1 MRIVYLML
9 GKVRQLLEIKQ
20 EFIPRRLALRVAG
33 IYALSGV
40 LWILL
45 SDKLL
50 ELLVQDIQTMAR
62 INLIKGWV
70 YVLFT
75 AILIFGLVYLA
86 LKRINQDR
94 IKLDTNYQEVAATYE
109 ELEATY
115 EELTASAE
123 EIRQQYDLLMESQS
137 LLTESEQRYRLVSE
151 ATNDGI
157 WDEIDEHR
165 YFSERWYEI
174 TGYNKEDIDRIGDW
188 RKLIH
193 PEDYVFAVTTIEEH
207 QRQRTP
213 YFSCEYRFL
222 AKHGEYIWIQSRGK
236 ALFNEKGKVIRIAGS
251 HTDITKL
258 KEYQEQLHY
267 LAYHDT
273 LTKLPNRLS
282 FDHDN
287 SELRIQE
294 PDSLIAVCYVDIDN
308 FKLIN
313 DTWGHNFGD
322 QLIGSLSTRISS
334 YISCDDI
341 IYRLGGDEFIIVLKS
356 AKNLDEIKVQA
367 KKILESLEDPFRI
380 FNNVIHISIS
390 MGIALY
396 PVHGKDSDEL
406 LRCADIAMYKAK
418 EAGGNS
424 FVVYTYGMQEDIQK
438 RMLIEKYLYTAL
450 DEEEFELY
458 YQPQLDIASNRITGI
473 EALLRW
479 RNKELGSVS
488 PLQFIGI
495 AEETQL
501 IIPIGKWV
509 LKQSCAFIKKL
520 QEQGH
525 MDITISVNVSI
536 LQLTQTDF
544 IEFVFQTLEE
554 YELNPECLELEI
566 TESILME
573 SYDMIK
579 DKLSVLYEKGIK
591 IALDD
596 FGTGYSSLNYLLQ
609 LPINTLKIDKTFV
622 DGITLELKNKQL
634 TGQIVMIGRSMGLN
648 VVAEGVE
655 TKEQF
660 NYLKQNNCDKIQ
672 GFLYSKPLPGKELEL
687 LLDRNISN
695 SCISKD

>member
-1 MRIVYLML
+1 MKIFYLML
-9 GKVRQLLEIKQ
+9 SRVHHFLETKQ
-20 EFIPRRLALRVAG
+20 EFIPRRVALRVAG

-50 ELLVQDIQTMAR
+50 VLLVKDVQTMAR
-62 INLIKGWV
+62 INLIKGWI

-75 AILIFGLVYLA
+75 ALLIFGLVYVA

-94 IKLDTNYQEVAATYE
+94 IKLDANYQELTATYE

-115 EELTASAE
+115 EELTASEE

-137 LLTESEQRYRLVSE
+137 RLAESE
-151 ATNDGI
+151 
-157 WDEIDEHR
+157 
-165 YFSERWYEI
+165 
-174 TGYNKEDIDRIGDW
+174 NK
-188 RKLIH
+188 
-193 PEDYVFAVTTIEEH
+193 Y
-207 QRQRTP
+207 Q
-213 YFSCEYRFL
+213 
-222 AKHGEYIWIQSRGK
+222 
-236 ALFNEKGKVIRIAGS
+236 
-251 HTDITKL
+251 
-258 KEYQEQLHY
+258 EYQEQLHY
-267 LAYHDT
+267 LAYHDP

-282 FDHDN
+282 FDQDN
-287 SELRIQE
+287 WELGRKKT
-294 PDSLIAVCYVDIDN
+294 DSLIAVCYVDIDN

-322 QLIGSLSTRISS
+322 QLIGSLSTRISF
-334 YISCDDI
+334 YTSCCDL

-356 AKNLDEIKVQA
+356 AKGLGEIKTQA
-367 KKILESLEDPFRI
+367 KKILASLEEPFHI
-380 FNNVIHISIS
+380 FNNIIHISIS

-396 PVHGKDSDEL
+396 PEHGKDSDEL

-418 EAGGNS
+418 EAGGNC
-424 FVVYTYGMQEDIQK
+424 FVVYTSGMQEDIQK

-450 DEEEFELY
+450 EENEFELY
-458 YQPQLDIASNRITGI
+458 YQPQLDISSNIVTGI

-479 RNKELGSVS
+479 RNKELGVVS
-488 PLQFIGI
+488 PLQFIGV

-520 QEQGH
+520 QEKGH
-525 MDITISVNVSI
+525 SDITMSVNVSI
-536 LQLTQTDF
+536 LQLVQTDF
-544 IEFVFQTLEE
+544 IDCVFQTLEE
-554 YELNPECLELEI
+554 YELKPQCLELEI

-579 DKLSVLYEKGIK
+579 DKLSILYDKGVK

-609 LPINTLKIDKTFV
+609 LPISTLKIDKTFV

-660 NYLKQNNCDKIQ
+660 NYLKQNKCDKIQ
-672 GFLYSKPLPGKELEL
+672 GFLYSKPLPEKELEDL
-687 LLDRNISN
+687 LLREGFI
-695 SCISKD
+695 I

>member
-1 MRIVYLML
+1 MKILYLML
-9 GKVRQLLEIKQ
+9 SWVHQLLEIKQ
-20 EFIPRRLALRVAG
+20 EFIPRRVAIRVAG
-33 IYALSGV
+33 IYALSGI

-50 ELLVQDIQTMAR
+50 ELLVKDVQTMAR

-75 AILIFGLVYLA
+75 AVLIFGLVYVA

-94 IKLDTNYQEVAATYE
+94 IKLDANYQEVTATYE

-115 EELTASAE
+115 EELTASEE
-123 EIRQQYDLLMESQS
+123 EIRQQYDLLMDSQS
-137 LLTESEQRYRLVSE
+137 KLAESERRY
-151 ATNDGI
+151 
-157 WDEIDEHR
+157 
-165 YFSERWYEI
+165 
-174 TGYNKEDIDRIGDW
+174 
-188 RKLIH
+188 
-193 PEDYVFAVTTIEEH
+193 
-207 QRQRTP
+207 Q
-213 YFSCEYRFL
+213 
-222 AKHGEYIWIQSRGK
+222 
-236 ALFNEKGKVIRIAGS
+236 
-251 HTDITKL
+251 
-258 KEYQEQLHY
+258 EYQEQLHY

-282 FDHDN
+282 FDQDN
-287 SELRIQE
+287 SEMGSKE

-322 QLIGSLSTRISS
+322 QLIGVLSTRISS
-334 YISCDDI
+334 FITYSDL
-341 IYRLGGDEFIIVLKS
+341 IYRLGGDEFILVLKG
-356 AKNLDEIKVQA
+356 AKNLEEIKIQA
-367 KKILESLEDPFRI
+367 KKILESLEEPFYI

-390 MGIALY
+390 IGIALY
-396 PVHGKDSDEL
+396 PEHGKDSDEL

-418 EAGGNS
+418 AAGGNS
-424 FVVYTYGMQEDIQK
+424 FVVYTSGMQEDIQK
-438 RMLIEKYLYTAL
+438 RMLIEKHLYGAL
-450 DEEEFELY
+450 EDEEFELY
-458 YQPQLDIASNRITGI
+458 YQPQLDISSNKITGI

-479 RNKELGSVS
+479 RNKELGFVS

-525 MDITISVNVSI
+525 SDITISVNVSI
-536 LQLTQTDF
+536 LQLTQSDF
-544 IEFVFQTLEE
+544 IDCVLQILDE
-554 YELNPECLELEI
+554 YQLNPECLELEI

-579 DKLSVLYEKGIK
+579 DKLTVLYEKGIK

-672 GFLYSKPLPGKELEL
+672 GFLYSKPLPEKELEVL
-687 LLDRNISN
+687 LHSN
-695 SCISKD
+695 N

>member
-1 MRIVYLML
+1 MKIFYLML
-9 GKVRQLLEIKQ
+9 SKVHQFLEIKQ
-20 EFIPRRLALRVAG
+20 EFVPRRGAFRVAG
-33 IYALSGV
+33 IYALSGI

-50 ELLVQDIQTMAR
+50 ELLVKDVQTMAR
-62 INLIKGWV
+62 INLIKGWI

-75 AILIFGLVYLA
+75 AVLIFGLVYVA

-94 IKLDTNYQEVAATYE
+94 IKLDNNYQEVTATYE

-115 EELTASAE
+115 EELTASEE
-123 EIRQQYDLLMESQS
+123 EIRQQYDLLMESQTM
-137 LLTESEQRYRLVSE
+137 LAVSEQR
-151 ATNDGI
+151 T
-157 WDEIDEHR
+157 
-165 YFSERWYEI
+165 
-174 TGYNKEDIDRIGDW
+174 
-188 RKLIH
+188 
-193 PEDYVFAVTTIEEH
+193 
-207 QRQRTP
+207 Q
-213 YFSCEYRFL
+213 
-222 AKHGEYIWIQSRGK
+222 
-236 ALFNEKGKVIRIAGS
+236 
-251 HTDITKL
+251 
-258 KEYQEQLHY
+258 EYQEQLHF

-282 FDHDN
+282 FDQDN
-287 SELRIQE
+287 RELGIKE

-334 YISCDDI
+334 YITYCDL
-341 IYRLGGDEFIIVLKS
+341 IYRLGGDEFIIVLKG
-356 AKNLDEIKVQA
+356 ARNLEEIKVQA
-367 KKILESLEDPFRI
+367 KKILDSLEEPFYI
-380 FNNVIHISIS
+380 FGNVIHISIS

-396 PVHGKDSDEL
+396 PEHGKDSDEL

-418 EAGGNS
+418 KAGGNS
-424 FVVYTYGMQEDIQK
+424 FFIYSSGMQEDLQK
-438 RMLIEKYLYTAL
+438 RMIIEKYLYAAL
-450 DEEEFELY
+450 EEDEFELY
-458 YQPQLDIASNRITGI
+458 YQPQLDISSNKITGI

-479 RNKELGSVS
+479 KNKELGFVS

-509 LKQSCAFIKKL
+509 LRQSCAYIKKL

-525 MDITISVNVSI
+525 SDITVSVNVSI
-536 LQLTQTDF
+536 LQLVQNDF
-544 IEFVFQTLEE
+544 IECVFQTLEE

-579 DKLSVLYEKGIK
+579 NKLSALYEKGIK

-672 GFLYSKPLPGKELEL
+672 GFLYSKPLPEKELEVL
-687 LLDRNISN
+687 LSRENLILGS
-695 SCISKD
+695 